1 MPVAQTKFAR
11 RYKGRDGKYR
21 VPNSQLSR
29 FNGNQAMYWA
39 KKGARMGALALSR
52 LNTETK
58 YVDTSGAPNTA
69 IGNIVL
75 LNPLVQ
81 GTTANT
87 RVGDQVKFKSL
98 DLRVAYTNTTDE
110 AIWLRYAI
118 VRDNAPNG
126 ITLASSI
133 NQLVFNGLNVH
144 DFRNLDYGSRFDVF
158 VDRVLAF
165 QRSDPASG
173 YVSQPGFTTLHIDLS
188 KGKGSKNNKNVT
200 DYGLGNA
207 GTNADIAKGSYYL
220 ILMSSA
226 TTNNVLFSYDSR
238 MKYIDN

>member
-21 VPNSQLSR
+21 VPNNQLSK
-29 FNGNQAMYWA
+29 FNSNQAMYWA

-58 YVDTSGAPNTA
+58 YVDTTA
-69 IGNIVL
+69 SPVANNALL

-81 GTTANT
+81 GTTAST

-98 DLRVAYTNTTDE
+98 DMRISTTNTTDE
-110 AIWLRYAI
+110 AIWLRYMI
-118 VRDNAPNG
+118 VRDNCPNG
-126 ITLASSI
+126 ESLSTSI
-133 NQLVFNGLNVH
+133 IPKILNGTNPQ

-158 VDRVLAF
+158 VDRVLSF

-173 YVSQPGFTTLHIDLS
+173 YVSQPSFVTLHIDLS

-207 GTNADIAKGSYYL
+207 GTQSDIAKGSYLL
-220 ILMSSA
+220 ILVKSA
-226 TTNNVLFSYDSR
+226 VTNNVTFSYESR